1 MKMNSVRIVA
11 ILGIMAFSLSALIPA
26 AFAQTAFGDPPSRGG
41 TGTAAGGDF
50 VPVQPNIDGGQI
62 SVGATSQVVVLFR
75 NDSGRPLQAG
85 AIQLYPSSTVSASV
99 PLNNCDQTVNGVK
112 EDLAAGA
119 VCAVSISVKGL
130 QAGSWR
136 VEMLMRHSGRARLV
150 TATLSGTVSAA
161 DTGEKE
167 FISDVEAIPTELDFG
182 DIESAQSVVRG
193 VVLRNITS
201 EPIDINSIYI
211 EASAQSGYSLRTDC
225 SRLLPGQACIV
236 TVTWSPILEGQA
248 SGVLLI
254 EHNGPTSI
262 ASVKLDGEFQP
273 DETTEAKTFPRPVP
287 GKGLLVASQ
296 EKVDFGSDIATT
308 SAITVS
314 LVNIGDAP
322 LSISEIIMASG
333 DNGVSISKK
342 GCGSKTVLEPV
353 EACPLTLTWS
363 PVREGSII
371 DDVQV
376 THDGTRGVL
385 VLPVR
390 GSSNTIISQDTK
402 AIRIATMTDT
412 ASLEPGD
419 TLSGLPRRGND
430 SSDEGREMVLIRDD
444 SIDPASVLD
453 GFVITSHSAKR
464 GIISGPGGSRIVYD
478 GEEVVIGG
486 FLWNVNVR
494 NSGVEFRSGDDKV
507 LLLFDRSLSSVN
519 RVTGQSGSGSGS
531 SGSAGSSSTATTAAT
546 GTN

>member
-1 MKMNSVRIVA
+1 MKNSLRTFMA
-11 ILGIMAFSLSALIPA
+11 LGLMALGAASIASPAL
-26 AFAQTAFGDPPSRGG
+26 AQTAFGDPPSRGG
-41 TGTAAGGDF
+41 TGGASGGGDL
-50 VPVQPNIDGGQI
+50 VPVQAAVDGGQI
-62 SVGATSQVVVLFR
+62 SVGATSQVVILFR

-85 AIQLYPSSTVSASV
+85 AIQLYPSSTVSANV
-99 PLNNCDQTVNGVK
+99 ALNNCSSKNAAGVV
-112 EDLAAGA
+112 EELAAGA
-119 VCAVSISVKGL
+119 VCAVSVSVKGL

-136 VEMLMRHSGRARLV
+136 TEFLMRHSGRARLV
-150 TATLSGTVSAA
+150 TATLSGTVTAA

-167 FISDVEAIPTELDFG
+167 FISDIEAIPNELDFG
-182 DIESAQSVVRG
+182 DLESAQSVVRG

-201 EPIDINSIYI
+201 EAIDINAIYI
-211 EASAQSGYSLRTDC
+211 EAAAQSGYSLRTDC
-225 SRLLPGQACIV
+225 SVLNPGQACIV
-236 TVTWSPILEGQA
+236 TVTWSPVLEGQA
-248 SGVLLI
+248 SGVLLV
-254 EHNGPTSI
+254 EHNGPTSV
-262 ASVKLDGEFQP
+262 ASVMLDGEFNP
-273 DETTEAKTFPRPVP
+273 TETEQAKPFPRAVP

-296 EKVDFGSDIATT
+296 EEVDFGAGVATT

-322 LSISEIIMASG
+322 LTIGDVQMASG

-342 GCGSKTVLEPV
+342 GCTAKTVLEPV

-363 PVREGSII
+363 PVREGAII

-390 GSSNTIISQDTK
+390 GSSNTVISQDTK
-402 AIRIATMTDT
+402 AVRIASVTDT
-412 ASLEPGD
+412 ASLEPGE
-419 TLSGLPRRGND
+419 TLS
-430 SSDEGREMVLIRDD
+430 SARETVLVRDD
-444 SIDPASVLD
+444 SVDPASVLD
-453 GFVITSHSAKR
+453 GFVVTSHSAKR

-486 FLWNVNVR
+486 FLWNVNIR
-494 NSGVEFRSGDDKV
+494 SSGVEFRSGDDKV

-519 RVTGQSGSGSGS
+519 RVTGQSGSGSSSS
-531 SGSAGSSSTATTAAT
+531 SGSSTSSSASTATTTAT